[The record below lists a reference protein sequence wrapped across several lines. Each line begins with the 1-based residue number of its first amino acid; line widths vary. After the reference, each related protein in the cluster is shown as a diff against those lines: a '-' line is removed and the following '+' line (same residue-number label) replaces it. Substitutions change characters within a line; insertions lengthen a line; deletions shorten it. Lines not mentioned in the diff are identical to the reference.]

1 MATRDS
7 LLDGRG
13 VASFGPLVATLCG
26 CTIVLMTALLGGV
39 ALAAGRAGGFVA
51 RLPMYVLVTAVAF
64 LAVLLVADHAR
75 THGTAILAR
84 AAGVAVVGF
93 ATVSLG
99 TEGVVDAVRYTDTVV
114 YSSLFVYLLS
124 TAVVVTGVGYW
135 ATHNYRD
142 VRNLAASDS
151 L

>member
-13 VASFGPLVATLCG
+13 VAGFGPLVATLCG
-26 CTIVLMTALLGGV
+26 CTVVLTAVFLGGV
-39 ALAAGRAGGFVA
+39 ALAAGRAGEFVA
-51 RLPMYVLVTAVAF
+51 RLPLYVLASAVAF
-64 LAVLLVADHAR
+64 IAVLLVADHAR

-84 AAGVAVVGF
+84 AAGVALVGF

-99 TEGVVDAVRYTDTVV
+99 TEGVVDALRHTDTVV
-114 YSSLFVYLLS
+114 YSHLFVYLLS
-124 TAVVVTGVGYW
+124 AAVVVSGVGYW
-135 ATHNYRD
+135 AARNYRD
-142 VRNLAASDS
+142 VRDLTATDS